1 VPGVAAKPRDLTGAW
16 SARIGDCVQSLRW
29 SADGRLLAAASVS
42 GPIHVFDSTT
52 GLEIVT
58 FPGHGFGA
66 TSVSWHPRRPAF
78 ASAGQDGKL
87 RLWDLDRPGECLAL
101 DAGAAWA
108 EHVAWA
114 PSGGYLAS
122 AAGRKLRV
130 WTPAGDLIRE
140 YAPHTST
147 IADIVWRPKLDE
159 LTSASY
165 GTVQFWSPERDEPIK
180 KFEWKGSMLS
190 LAWSPNGEAL
200 ATGNQDSTVH
210 FWFVATGKDL
220 QMWGYP
226 AKIRELAWDAK
237 SRYLAT
243 GGSSTV
249 VVWDCSGKGPA
260 NTKPISL
267 EFHDKLISQLTFQH
281 RGPLLASGCGTGI
294 LAVWHVGKKE
304 TAVAAEWLD
313 GPVSQLAWS
322 PDDRW
327 LAAGDESGAVRL
339 FAAPKL

>member
-1 VPGVAAKPRDLTGAW
+1 MFGVESKPSDLTTAW
-16 SARIGDCVQSLRW
+16 WARTGDCVQSLRW
-29 SADGRLLAAASVS
+29 STDGRLLAVASIS
-42 GPIHVFDSTT
+42 GPLHVFDAKT
-52 GLEIVT
+52 GTEIVKLR
-58 FPGHGFGA
+58 GHEFGA
-66 TSVSWHPRRPAF
+66 TSIHFHPKLPLL
-78 ASAGQDGKL
+78 ASAGQDGTTRIWNLDSPGNATEIDVGTGWAEHVRWAPSGTRLATAAARKL
-87 RLWDLDRPGECLAL
+87 RLW
-101 DAGAAWA
+101 
-108 EHVAWA
+108 
-114 PSGGYLAS
+114 
-122 AAGRKLRV
+122 
-130 WTPAGDLIRE
+130 TPEGSPIRE
-140 YAPHTST
+140 YPAHSST
-147 IADIVWRPKLDE
+147 IADIQWRPHLDE

-165 GTVQFWSPERDEPIK
+165 GTVQFWSPERDEPLK

-220 QMWGYP
+220 QMWSYP

-249 VVWDCSGKGPA
+249 VIWDCSGKGPA

-267 EFHDKLISQLTFQH
+267 QFHDKLISQLSFQH

-294 LAVWHVGKKE
+294 LAVWNVGKSE
-304 TAVAAEWLD
+304 TPLSAEWLD
-313 GPVSQLAWS
+313 GAVSQLAWS

-327 LAAGDESGAVRL
+327 LAVGDESGAVRVY
-339 FAAPKL
+339 AAPKG